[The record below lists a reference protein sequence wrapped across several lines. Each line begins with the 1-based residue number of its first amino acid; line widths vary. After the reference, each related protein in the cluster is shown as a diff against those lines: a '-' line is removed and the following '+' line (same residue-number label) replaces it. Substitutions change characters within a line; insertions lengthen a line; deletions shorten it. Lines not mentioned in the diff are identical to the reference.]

1 MINLPGDYGVIADNY
16 SFILGKKYASMDKK
30 TGKTTITLRHP
41 IYSNNFVSILKHYS
55 RYVQL
60 DAIRDK
66 EGTLEEAVDALTT
79 ALTTLS
85 TSLDAICDK
94 QIYRLAELESR
105 TQIEVDENSV
115 GVSDSEEDVDI

>member
-1 MINLPGDYGVIADNY
+1 MINLPGGYGVIADNY

-30 TGKTTITLRHP
+30 TGKTTIAIRHP

-79 ALTTLS
+79 ALTALS